1 MRNLLQ
7 KESGS
12 AMKKRINRLSPSILA
27 ADFNILGEQIAAV
40 KAGGAE
46 FLHFD
51 VMDGLFVPSISFG
64 VPVLES
70 IRKKTDLFLDVHL
83 MIQEPIRYVQAFAD
97 AGADLINVHYE
108 ASEDLPATLEAIR
121 KTGKKAGITIKP
133 KTPVSVLRDY
143 IDQVDL
149 ILMMSVEPGFGGQK
163 FIPETMDRLREL
175 RAMLNESKNPPM
187 LEVDGGITVS
197 NVAEVLAAGA
207 DTIVA
212 GSAVFRGDVTANV
225 KAFQSILKKGR

>member
-1 MRNLLQ
+1 M
-7 KESGS
+7 
-12 AMKKRINRLSPSILA
+12 SPSILA

-40 KAGGAE
+40 KEGGAE

-83 MIQEPIRYVQAFAD
+83 MVHEPVRYVQAFAD

-108 ASEDLPATLEAIR
+108 ACEDLPATLEAVR
-121 KTGKKAGITIKP
+121 KTGKKVGITIKP
-133 KTPVSVLRDY
+133 ATPVSVLKDY
-143 IDQVDL
+143 VEKVDL
-149 ILMMSVEPGFGGQK
+149 ILMMSVEPGFGGQL
-163 FIPETMDRLREL
+163 FIPGTMDRLKEL
-175 RAMLNESKNPPM
+175 RALIDKSSRKPL
-187 LEVDGGITVS
+187 LEVDGGITLQNVS
-197 NVAEVLAAGA
+197 EVLEAGA

-212 GSAVFRGDVTANV
+212 GSAVFRGDVTSNV
-225 KAFQSILKKGR
+225 KAFQKLLNPERD